1 VDMDPLTAQIH
12 GRDGGEP
19 GSDAGHERRA
29 QATARD
35 EIARARDLAA
45 LARDE
50 SAELRDRELGM
61 RDATDCAVAAEDRA
75 AAAADREDA
84 ARDREHAAR
93 DREDAARDRE
103 HAARDREDAARDR
116 LAAQGI
122 RDALLRRLRI
132 AETDKLTGTR
142 TRAAGLSD
150 IDHEIDRARRT
161 RGLLVAAYVDV
172 VGLKVVNDA
181 YGHAAGDA
189 LLQRVVRGIRSHLR
203 SYDVIVRLGGDEF
216 LCAMPGATIEDA
228 RQRFGAIQTA
238 LAADSAPC
246 QIKFGFAELGQE
258 DSTADLIGRA
268 DAELPISPGR

>member
-1 VDMDPLTAQIH
+1 MDMDPLTAQIH

-84 ARDREHAAR
+84 V
-93 DREDAARDRE
+93 RDRE

-181 YGHAAGDA
+181 YGHAAGNA